1 MKPLLC
7 LCYKYMPYLGQ
18 TKMLVVFFLYN
29 CLLTALLWGF
39 SRCLSP
45 PAPTPPRKK
54 KTALVAEYQVI
65 IPLIGDCWGTRLP
78 MRVINTPGH
87 TCWICT
93 FKFKTFHIKIKDF
106 LWMIQKFWQFCWGI
120 RYILSRNS
128 FKINCLALLWKKLD
142 RFKFCIYLGCLFDLF
157 LILA

>member
-1 MKPLLC
+1 MSVLQVYAIFRPNKNVSCFLSIQLFANC
-7 LCYKYMPYLGQ
+7 IVMRVF
-18 TKMLVVFFLYN
+18 KMFV
-29 CLLTALLWGF
+29 
-39 SRCLSP
+39 
-45 PAPTPPRKK
+45 PPRPHPTQKK

-87 TCWICT
+87 TCWIST

-142 RFKFCIYLGCLFDLF
+142 RFKFCIYLGVLFDLF